1 MSASQGTPGLLHNSA
16 LRARLSEIDVEIVVL
31 DAQLAR
37 LRAEAKIVTDAL
49 SFIVYPILT
58 LPVEITSEIF
68 MQYLDGLFEGQFG
81 PPRVELRTAR
91 TSGPLVLSQVCRAW
105 RSIAINTPLLW
116 CRVFADSFYDNCP
129 DWRRLLECWLPRA
142 GNHPLYLGLADDHHF
157 TALHFPTI
165 APYSSQW
172 RAFEC
177 CISTPVTFPID
188 TIRGRLPLLRELTIT
203 WREWDSVDT
212 EFSTVDAF
220 SVAPE
225 LRKVVLRNLP
235 PKWIPLPLAQ
245 LTHITL
251 YGQTIADAI
260 EVLHQC
266 PNLEELS
273 IELDGAEDEVP
284 LAPVIHT
291 RIHKLSLWNECSATP
306 EILPYITLPNLHSL
320 ELRGFT
326 RLSPTIAVC
335 SWCAVDS
342 ISLHYCYI
350 DLVDFALGAVWQVS
364 QVTFDRISC
373 TPSRLGEILGRMTS
387 DSRFLPNMTSL
398 HLLDCGTVVPYVEV
412 ADMLDARRHNPEGVS
427 RLESFHFIQGR
438 RYIDEEPNAAI
449 EGKLRGLM
457 DEGLDIRIQG
467 RDRRFE
473 YSGVIRGVN
482 SRLRPLLQ

>member
-1 MSASQGTPGLLHNSA
+1 MSSSQGTLGLLHNSA
-16 LRARLSEIDVEIVVL
+16 FRARLYEIDAEIDVL

-37 LRAEAKIVTDAL
+37 LRAERKIVTATLD
-49 SFIVYPILT
+49 SIVYPILT

-68 MQYLDGLFEGQFG
+68 MQYLDAVFAGQVG
-81 PPRVELRTAR
+81 PPRVELRKAR
-91 TSGPLVLSQVCRAW
+91 TSGPLVLSRVCRAW

-116 CRVFADSFYDNCP
+116 CRVFAGSP
-129 DWRRLLECWLPRA
+129 HGRSRDWRKLLECWLPRA
-142 GNHPLYLGLADDHHF
+142 GNQPLYLRLADFDPHF

-177 CISTPVTFPID
+177 CISTPVTFRIN
-188 TIRGRLPLLRELTIT
+188 TIRGRLPLLRELSVK
-203 WREWDSVDT
+203 WKELDSVDV
-212 EFSTVDAF
+212 EFSTIDAF

-225 LRKVVLRNLP
+225 LRKVVIYNLP

-245 LTHITL
+245 LTHLTL

-266 PNLEELS
+266 PGLEELS
-273 IELDGAEDEVP
+273 IDLDDEADEDRR
-284 LAPVIHT
+284 APVIHS
-291 RIHKLSLWNECSATP
+291 RIHKLCLSNECAATP

-320 ELRGFT
+320 ELVNWEDLDPEINLEDREALHDLLQ
-326 RLSPTIAVC
+326 RSQ
-335 SWCAVDS
+335 CAADS
-342 ISLHYCYI
+342 ISLHGCYI

-373 TPSRLGEILGRMTS
+373 TPSRLGEILGRITS
-387 DSRFLPNMTSL
+387 DSKFLPNMTSL

-427 RLESFHFIQGR
+427 RLESFHFIQDR
-438 RYIDEEPNAAI
+438 KYIEEEPNAAVK
-449 EGKLRGLM
+449 GKLRGLM

-467 RDRRFE
+467 RDRRNILE
-473 YSGVIRGVN
+473 
-482 SRLRPLLQ
+482 